1 MPGAFLVENEISS
14 NATLTPSSEDE
25 AYPIE
30 NIYGLQAA
38 NVFRSTSKSSLTIL
52 IDFGAAVIADT
63 LAIINHNF
71 TDAVVLSLKAG
82 SVNPPTTVVASPS
95 YRAHDIW
102 KAFISLS
109 ARYWLLTITD
119 SNPNYLEIGQLLIGT
134 RTAMPRA
141 RQMGNYKPAKKRSN
155 LTEETYAGVPYVYHL
170 FERHEFNPSF
180 RVATEAELAI
190 LRQLDDQTYGNF
202 KPFLWIPDHT
212 QAECY
217 YVRKQRD
224 FEPEEL
230 KGRLPNAELVHD
242 YQLLLVEE
250 SRGLDIQE

>member
-1 MPGAFLVENEISS
+1 MPGAFLVNNLISAS
-14 NATLTPSSEDE
+14 ATLTPSTEDS

-38 NVFRSTSKSSLTIL
+38 NLFRSESKTAFTLL
-52 IDFGAAVIADT
+52 LDFGLAVIADT

-82 SVNPPTTVVASPS
+82 SVNPPTTIVASPS

-102 KAFISLS
+102 KAFSSLS
-109 ARYWLLTITD
+109 ARYWLLTVTD
-119 SNPNYLEIGQLLIGT
+119 SNPDNLELGQLLIGT
-134 RTAMPRA
+134 RTTMPRA
-141 RQMGNYKPAKKRSN
+141 RLMGSYKPAKKRSN

-180 RVATEAELAI
+180 RVATAAELAI
-190 LRQLDDQTYGNF
+190 LSALDDQAYGNF
-202 KPFLWIPDHT
+202 KPFLWIPDHS
-212 QAECY
+212 QADCY
-217 YVRKQRD
+217 YVRKQKD
-224 FEPEEL
+224 FEPEEQR
-230 KGRLPNAELVHD
+230 GRLPNAELVHD
-242 YQLLLVEE
+242 YQMLLVEE